1 MKINIRKRTTVALVI
16 VLAATILMSM
26 AATAEAGNACSFA
39 RAAGKYGTS
48 DSGMVVGIGPR
59 AADALLTL
67 DAAGNIS
74 GPATAS
80 LNGSVTHSKLSGTY
94 TVNRDCR
101 GAASFSEFD
110 QSGNVIITATV
121 DFVGVDNMR
130 EILFIFTSATLT
142 AHPLGPCSMV
152 LRRSCSREPRKCR
165 LGLEAAFQHGVCSV
179 SVVSHT
185 GTPTGKVTLW
195 VTLAVTVKAYPK
207 VDGLRD
213 GTSVVVV
220 AVLPVWRRSPTISLL
235 ATSRSGSPSP
245 LTIHAQCPLL
255 R

>member
-1 MKINIRKRTTVALVI
+1 
-16 VLAATILMSM
+16 
-26 AATAEAGNACSFA
+26 
-39 RAAGKYGTS
+39 
-48 DSGMVVGIGPR
+48 MVVGIGPR

-130 EILFIFTSATLT
+130 EILFIFTSATLANGT
-142 AHPLGPCSMV
+142 PLGTV
-152 LRRSCSREPRKCR
+152 LN
-165 LGLEAAFQHGVCSV
+165 
-179 SVVSHT
+179 
-185 GTPTGKVTLW
+185 GTAKKL
-195 VTLAVTVKAYPK
+195 
-207 VDGLRD
+207 
-213 GTSVVVV
+213 
-220 AVLPVWRRSPTISLL
+220 LP
-235 ATSRSGSPSP
+235 
-245 LTIHAQCPLL
+245 
-255 R
+255 